1 MLSLTQNI
9 VIAVLMMALALCF
22 MVLVNGLWPASERY
36 AKEDLIGWQ
45 LNILATTHAVILG
58 FMLYTEWT
66 NFSAVKLNAEFEA
79 NALRNVFRLAE
90 GLPQP
95 ARSQLEDQA
104 RAYAN
109 AVVTDDWPLLAR
121 GQTPELSHLI
131 NRSMWKTL
139 MSVKQGS
146 AGEITA
152 LDHALS
158 ELSTMTQCRR
168 TRLLQAAS
176 RLPGIFWCV
185 LLVGGHS
192 YRRLGGHV
200 RLAQPASARLP
211 GLFSDAADYA
221 RHAGDRRSRPAV
233 PGFGTHQQL
242 PIRAGA
248 RKHERG
254 AVSGWCD
261 CRLACRRA
269 RGAGGLTAGTGMRAQ
284 ADRPRSM
291 SRRHAAAPAPTKS
304 ISP

>member
-9 VIAVLMMALALCF
+9 VIAVLVMALALCF
-22 MVLVNGLWPASERY
+22 MVLVNRLWPASERY

-95 ARSQLEDQA
+95 ARSQLEAQA

-109 AVVTDDWPLLAR
+109 AVATDDWPLLAR

-185 LLVGGHS
+185 LLVGGVLTVASVAMFGSRNPRLHVFQVFSLTLLITLAMLAIADLDRPFQGSVHINS
-192 YRRLGGHV
+192 Y
-200 RLAQPASARLP
+200 P
-211 GLFSDAADYA
+211 F
-221 RHAGDRRSRPAV
+221 
-233 PGFGTHQQL
+233 
-242 PIRAGA
+242 
-248 RKHERG
+248 E
-254 AVSGWCD
+254 
-261 CRLACRRA
+261 RA
-269 RGAGGLTAGTGMRAQ
+269 RENMNEAQ
-284 ADRPRSM
+284 
-291 SRRHAAAPAPTKS
+291 
-304 ISP
+304 